1 MKDKVYKLSDNST
14 AQIVRLLQVAL
25 LTGTDVS
32 DNLRMLELVAE
43 DGLLNVNPEYLKNFE
58 DNLVKLQKESE
69 TLNPQF
75 EKPQFS

>member
-1 MKDKVYKLSDNST
+1 MKDNVYKLSDNSI

-32 DNLRMLELVAE
+32 DNLRMLELAAE

-69 TLNPQF
+69 ALNPQF